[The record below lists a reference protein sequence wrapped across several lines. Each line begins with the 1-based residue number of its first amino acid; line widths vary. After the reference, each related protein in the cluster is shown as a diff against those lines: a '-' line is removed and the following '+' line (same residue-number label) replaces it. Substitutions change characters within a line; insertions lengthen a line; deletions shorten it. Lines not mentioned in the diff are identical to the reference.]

1 MKRLILVT
9 LALGALIP
17 TAALGAGELVYPKV
31 TTLACPTQ
39 NALNQ
44 MIHIVKDAMREP
56 TDRGQD
62 QNRFTTK
69 EWDFA
74 FRSVKLNCV
83 TIEPTDGMFEIQR
96 SNGGYCAIKE
106 QYADV
111 RTPSKWVL
119 CAAIQQE

>member
-1 MKRLILVT
+1 MMKHLIIA

-17 TAALGAGELVYPKV
+17 TTALGGELVYLKG

-44 MIHIVKDAMREP
+44 MIHIVKEAMRENQ
-56 TDRGQD
+56 GQD
-62 QNRFTTK
+62 QARFMN
-69 EWDFA
+69 FA
-74 FRSVKLNCV
+74 STSVKLECV
-83 TIEPTDGMFEIQR
+83 TIDPTNGMFEIQR
-96 SNGGYCAIKE
+96 SNGDYCAIKE

-119 CAAIQQE
+119 CALIQQE